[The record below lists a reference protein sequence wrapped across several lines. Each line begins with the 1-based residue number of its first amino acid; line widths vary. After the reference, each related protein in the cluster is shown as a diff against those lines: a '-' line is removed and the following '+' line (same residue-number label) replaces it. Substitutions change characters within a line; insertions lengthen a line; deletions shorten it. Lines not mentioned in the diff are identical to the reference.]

1 MAFSPTAITAS
12 DTGLA
17 DERGYVRRHRIMLR
31 LRVWMA
37 TQRLDATLAAG
48 APLNRD
54 PLIALRAAQLASR
67 RERQRLAMALDAVCA
82 ERPARPGIS
91 ASVSVPADA
100 LVLARPALEQLAG
113 ALRSPGSLEPHGIAL
128 TRLLLTEPGSPL
140 YQPAEPE
147 ALSTAA
153 CGALLA
159 LTPRTDRMTHLTG
172 HR

>member
-1 MAFSPTAITAS
+1 MAFSPTAITPS

-17 DERGYVRRHRIMLR
+17 GELGYGRRHRIMLR

-37 TQRLDATLAAG
+37 TRRLDGSLAAG

-67 RERQRLAMALDAVCA
+67 RERRRLAMALDAVRA
-82 ERPARPGIS
+82 ERPARPGFS
-91 ASVSVPADA
+91 ASVPVSADA

-113 ALRSPGSLEPHGIAL
+113 ALRSPGSLEPHGIAR
-128 TRLLLTEPGSPL
+128 TRLLLTEPSSPL

-147 ALSTAA
+147 ALYTAA

-159 LTPRTDRMTHLTG
+159 LMPRTDRLAHLTG